1 VKDRYFPPYQG
12 NYPVTRSLWQYYF
25 ETSFIAGMPRGQPL
39 AEDPKWELAILA
51 TVQGFYEKLLQE
63 SVEGEVP
70 VPAGLETVS
79 LQGDSDVGEMLGAMR
94 RWLRLL
100 DMAISPAMLRQ
111 AFTDDSDPEIAEA
124 MLRYFVRKKEHT
136 DSDRDKTDIVATFLY
151 RHPRVPGQWEQR
163 GYGLDGSLPLSPF
176 EIALIEIL
184 ADADSPQLPEE
195 HIQTLRRFDA
205 LEEQVLRFRDLN
217 ALLES
222 GLIQTVRQLKQSL
235 ENSFYHPGVLA
246 TIAPYNST
254 FGSRFDELFRAASA
268 GIKTFADDL
277 EEQGGTILG
286 SVDGVDV
293 TVDQVKGL
301 DENGLLKLDYGQAL
315 EKFHRVS
322 KLKQTLDQMPRAK
335 RGSKPGRSTAAA
347 KPAVKTASE
356 VAVRPPFNLK
366 AMRKAVTPQQMASE
380 ETKLLKVEE
389 SVRIFV
395 RVADP
400 KFRQVVPMRFFN
412 LTLTPAEAD
421 AYCADFLEEKSL
433 RAGVARVLLRLV
445 AVTARII
452 TELEELKRANN
463 SPSLWKLH
471 ADSLVTLLEIA
482 AKATENSERVSTLAA
497 QRGHRE
503 QVQEIQTSLKKLQDY
518 SGIAVATLT
527 GSVEA
532 KSAAAGEN

>member
-1 VKDRYFPPYQG
+1 
-12 NYPVTRSLWQYYF
+12 
-25 ETSFIAGMPRGQPL
+25 M

-51 TVQGFYEKLLQE
+51 TVQGFYEKLLQD

-79 LQGDSDVGEMLGAMR
+79 LQGDSDVAEMLGSMR

-100 DMAISPAMLRQ
+100 DMAISPALLRR
-111 AFTDDSDPEIAEA
+111 AFTDDTDPEIAEA
-124 MLRYFVRKKEHT
+124 MLRYFVRKKDHT
-136 DSDRDKTDIVATFLY
+136 DSDRDKTDIVVTFLY

-184 ADADSPQLPEE
+184 ADSDLPPLPEE
-195 HIQTLRRFDA
+195 HLQLLRRFDS
-205 LEEQVLRFRDLN
+205 LEEQVLRFRSFH

-222 GLIQTVRQLKQSL
+222 GIIQTFRQLKQSL
-235 ENSFYHPGVLA
+235 EGSFFHPGVLA
-246 TIAPYNST
+246 TVAPCNAS
-254 FGSRFDELFRAASA
+254 FGAKFDELFRAAA
-268 GIKTFADDL
+268 KDIRNFANDL

-286 SVDGVDV
+286 SVDGVEV
-293 TVDQVKGL
+293 TIEHVKAL
-301 DENGLLKLDYGQAL
+301 DENGLLKLDYSQAL

-322 KLKQTLDQMPRAK
+322 RLKQALEQNPPQHRNKEQKRPALSAK
-335 RGSKPGRSTAAA
+335 SVKSASAAA
-347 KPAVKTASE
+347 LGRTI
-356 VAVRPPFNLK
+356 FNPK
-366 AMRKAVTPQQMASE
+366 SMRKTVTPQQLAAE

-421 AYCADFLEEKSL
+421 AYCADYLEEKSL

-463 SPSLWKLH
+463 SPSLWNLH
-471 ADSLVTLLEIA
+471 ADLLVTLLEIGS
-482 AKATENSERVSTLAA
+482 KTIENADRVCALAS
-497 QRGHRE
+497 QRGHRQQLE
-503 QVQEIQTSLKKLQDY
+503 QIQSSLKKLRDY
-518 SGIAVATLT
+518 SGIAERTLT
-527 GSVEA
+527 GAAEA
-532 KSAAAGEN
+532 KSATAGAT

>member
-1 VKDRYFPPYQG
+1 
-12 NYPVTRSLWQYYF
+12 L
-25 ETSFIAGMPRGQPL
+25 L

-79 LQGDSDVGEMLGAMR
+79 LHGENDVCETLGAMR

-100 DMAISPAMLRQ
+100 DMAISPAMLRR
-111 AFTDDSDPEIAEA
+111 AFNDETDPEIAEA
-124 MLRYFVRKKEHT
+124 MLRYFVRKKDHV
-136 DSDRDKTDIVATFLY
+136 DSDRDKTDIVSTFLY

-184 ADADSPQLPEE
+184 ADSDLLALPEE
-195 HIQTLRRFDA
+195 HVQSLRRFDS
-205 LEEQVLRFRDLN
+205 LEEQVLRFQDLN

-222 GLIQTVRQLKQSL
+222 GIIQTVRQLKQSL
-235 ENSFYHPGVLA
+235 EDSFFHPGVLA
-246 TIAPYNST
+246 TIASYNAT
-254 FGSRFDELFRAASA
+254 FGQKFDELFREAVRN
-268 GIKTFADDL
+268 IKSFADEL

-293 TVDQVKGL
+293 TVDHVKAM
-301 DENGLLKLDYGQAL
+301 DENMLLKLDYGMAL
-315 EKFHRVS
+315 DKFRRVS
-322 KLKQTLDQMPRAK
+322 KLKQTLEQRPPMK
-335 RGSKPGRSTAAA
+335 RGTKGAKASPPKPV
-347 KPAVKTASE
+347 VKTSSNVILA
-356 VAVRPPFNLK
+356 RPVLNLK
-366 AMRKAVTPQQMASE
+366 AMRKAVTPQQEAAE

-445 AVTARII
+445 AVTARLI
-452 TELEELKRANN
+452 TELEELKRASN

-471 ADSLVTLLEIA
+471 ADSIVALLVLGDNA
-482 AKATENSERVSTLAA
+482 AENAKRVSSLAS
-497 QRGHRE
+497 QRGHRQ
-503 QVQEIQTSLKKLQDY
+503 QVEEIQTSLKKLGDY
-518 SGIAVATLT
+518 SGIAERTLS
-527 GSVEA
+527 GSEA
-532 KSAAAGEN
+532 KTAAAGD

>member
-1 VKDRYFPPYQG
+1 
-12 NYPVTRSLWQYYF
+12 
-25 ETSFIAGMPRGQPL
+25 M

-79 LQGDSDVGEMLGAMR
+79 LQGDHDAAEILGAMR

-100 DMAISPAMLRQ
+100 DMAITPAMLRR
-111 AFTDDSDPEIAEA
+111 AFNEQTDPEIAEA
-124 MLRYFVRKKEHT
+124 MLRYFVRKKDHT
-136 DSDRDKTDIVATFLY
+136 DADRDKTDLVATFLY

-176 EIALIEIL
+176 EIALLEIL
-184 ADADSPQLPEE
+184 ADSDLPPIPEE
-195 HIQTLRRFDA
+195 HIQLLRRFDA
-205 LEEQVLRFRDLN
+205 LEEQVLRFKDLN

-222 GLIQTVRQLKQSL
+222 GLIQTVRNLKQSF
-235 ENSFYHPGVLA
+235 EGSFFHPGVLA
-246 TIAPYNST
+246 TIAPYNAT
-254 FGSRFDELFRAASA
+254 FGTKFDELFRAASNE
-268 GIKTFADDL
+268 IKAFADDL
-277 EEQGGTILG
+277 AQQGGTILG
-286 SVDGVDV
+286 SVDGVEV
-293 TVDQVKGL
+293 TVDQVKAL

-315 EKFHRVS
+315 EKFYRVS
-322 KLKQTLDQMPRAK
+322 KLKQTLEEKPPTKWGAQS
-335 RGSKPGRSTAAA
+335 SKPAPKTAAKVA
-347 KPAVKTASE
+347 EPAPKQVY
-356 VAVRPPFNLK
+356 NIK
-366 AMRKAVTPQQMASE
+366 AMRKAVTPQHIAAE

-421 AYCADFLEEKSL
+421 AYCADYLEEKSL

-445 AVTARII
+445 AVTARLI

-482 AKATENSERVSTLAA
+482 RNANENAERVGTLAS
-497 QRGHRE
+497 QRSQRQ
-503 QVQEIQTSLKKLQDY
+503 QVEEIQTSLKKLQDY
-518 SGIAVATLT
+518 TSIAVTTLT

-532 KSAAAGEN
+532 KNAAAGAD

>member
-1 VKDRYFPPYQG
+1 MQ
-12 NYPVTRSLWQYYF
+12 
-25 ETSFIAGMPRGQPL
+25 L

-79 LQGDSDVGEMLGAMR
+79 LHGDSDVTQTLGAMR

-100 DMAISPAMLRQ
+100 DLAISPAMLRR
-111 AFTDDSDPEIAEA
+111 AFTDDTDPEIAEA
-124 MLRYFVRKKEHT
+124 MLRYFVRKKDHN
-136 DSDRDKTDIVATFLY
+136 DSDRDKTDIVSTFLY

-184 ADADSPQLPEE
+184 ADSDLPPLPEE
-195 HIQTLRRFDA
+195 HLQLLRRFDA
-205 LEEQVLRFRDLN
+205 LEEQVLRFRSFN

-222 GLIQTVRQLKQSL
+222 GIIQTVRQLKQSL
-235 ENSFYHPGVLA
+235 EGSFFHPGVLA
-246 TIAPYNST
+246 TVAPCNAT
-254 FGSRFDELFRAASA
+254 FGAKFDELFRAAA
-268 GIKTFADDL
+268 TAIRTFADDL

-293 TVDQVKGL
+293 TIDHVKAL
-301 DENGLLKLDYGQAL
+301 DENGLLKLDYSQAL
-315 EKFHRVS
+315 EKFQRVS
-322 KLKQTLDQMPRAK
+322 RLKLALDENPPLRLGKEQGRPALPAK
-335 RGSKPGRSTAAA
+335 SVVKPT
-347 KPAVKTASE
+347 PT
-356 VAVRPPFNLK
+356 VALARTVFNLK
-366 AMRKAVTPQQMASE
+366 SMRKAVTPQQLAAE

-412 LTLTPAEAD
+412 LTLTPAEAE
-421 AYCADFLEEKSL
+421 AYCADYLEEKSL
-433 RAGVARVLLRLV
+433 RAGVARVLLRMV

-452 TELEELKRANN
+452 TELEELKRASN
-463 SPSLWKLH
+463 SPSLWNLH
-471 ADSLVTLLEIA
+471 ADLLVTLLEIGG
-482 AKATENSERVSTLAA
+482 KTIENVDRVCTLAS
-497 QRGHRE
+497 QRGHRQQVE
-503 QVQEIQTSLKKLQDY
+503 QIQTSLKKLRDY
-518 SGIAVATLT
+518 AGIAERTLT

-532 KSAAAGEN
+532 KSATAGSN

>member
-1 VKDRYFPPYQG
+1 LG
-12 NYPVTRSLWQYYF
+12 
-25 ETSFIAGMPRGQPL
+25 
-39 AEDPKWELAILA
+39 EDPKWELAILA

-79 LQGDSDVGEMLGAMR
+79 LHGENDVGQTLGSMR

-100 DMAISPAMLRQ
+100 DMAISPAMLRR
-111 AFTDDSDPEIAEA
+111 AFNDDETDPEIAEA
-124 MLRYFVRKKEHT
+124 MLRYFVRKKEHA
-136 DSDRDKTDIVATFLY
+136 DSDRDKTDIVSTFLY

-184 ADADSPQLPEE
+184 ADSDSPALAEE
-195 HIQTLRRFDA
+195 HLLTLRRFDS
-205 LEEQVLRFRDLN
+205 LEEQVLRFQDLN

-235 ENSFYHPGVLA
+235 EDSFFHPGVLA
-246 TIAPYNST
+246 TIAPYNAT
-254 FGSRFDELFRAASA
+254 FGQKFDELFHAAVKE
-268 GIKTFADDL
+268 IKGFADEL
-277 EEQGGTILG
+277 EEQGGNILG

-293 TVDQVKGL
+293 TVEQVKAM
-301 DENGLLKLDYGQAL
+301 DEHMLMKMDYGMAL
-315 EKFHRVS
+315 DKFRRVS
-322 KLKQTLDQMPRAK
+322 RLKQTLEQKPPVK
-335 RGSKPGRSTAAA
+335 RGTKSGKPGPVQ
-347 KPAVKTASE
+347 KPGLKTASN
-356 VAVRPPFNLK
+356 VVLPRPALNLK
-366 AMRKAVTPQQMASE
+366 QLLKAVTPQQEASE

-452 TELEELKRANN
+452 TELEELKRAGN

-471 ADSLVTLLEIA
+471 ADSLVALLVIG
-482 AKATENSERVSTLAA
+482 ENARENASRVETLAG
-497 QRGHRE
+497 QRGHRQ
-503 QVQEIQTSLKKLQDY
+503 QVEEIQTSLKKLHDY
-518 SGIAVATLT
+518 SGIAERTLE
-527 GSVEA
+527 GAEA
-532 KSAAAGEN
+532 KAATAGD

>member
-1 VKDRYFPPYQG
+1 
-12 NYPVTRSLWQYYF
+12 
-25 ETSFIAGMPRGQPL
+25 L

-79 LQGDSDVGEMLGAMR
+79 LHGDADVNETLNAMR

-100 DMAISPAMLRQ
+100 DMAITPAMLRRD
-111 AFTDDSDPEIAEA
+111 FSDETDPEIAEA
-124 MLRYFVRKKEHT
+124 MLRYFVRKRDQIE
-136 DSDRDKTDIVATFLY
+136 SDRDKTDIVATFLY

-184 ADADSPQLPEE
+184 ADSDLPPLPEE
-195 HIQTLRRFDA
+195 HLQLLRRFDS
-205 LEEQVLRFRDLN
+205 LEEQVLRFRDFN

-222 GLIQTVRQLKQSL
+222 GIIQTVRQLKQQL
-235 ENSFYHPGVLA
+235 ETSFFHPGVLA
-246 TIAPYNST
+246 TVAPYNAT
-254 FGSRFDELFRAASA
+254 FGAKFDELFRDAAKE
-268 GIKTFADDL
+268 IKTFADDL

-293 TVDQVKGL
+293 TVDHVKAM
-301 DENGLLKLDYGQAL
+301 DENGLLKLDYGTAL

-322 KLKQTLDQMPRAK
+322 KLKRTLEQSPPAK
-335 RGSKPGRSTAAA
+335 PGSKAARA
-347 KPAVKTASE
+347 LPAPKPAIKTTSN
-356 VAVRPPFNLK
+356 VTVGKPVLNLK
-366 AMRKAVTPQQMASE
+366 AMRKAITPQQLAAE

-421 AYCADFLEEKSL
+421 AYCADYLEEKSL
-433 RAGVARVLLRLV
+433 RAGVGRVLLRLV
-445 AVTARII
+445 AVTARVI

-471 ADSLVTLLEIA
+471 ADSLVTLLELGA
-482 AKATENSERVSTLAA
+482 NASDNGERVCNLAS
-497 QRGHRE
+497 QRGHRQ
-503 QVQEIQTSLKKLQDY
+503 QVEEIQTSLKKLRDY
-518 SGIAVATLT
+518 SGIAERTLS

-532 KSAAAGEN
+532 KNAAGAD

>member
-1 VKDRYFPPYQG
+1 
-12 NYPVTRSLWQYYF
+12 
-25 ETSFIAGMPRGQPL
+25 M

-79 LQGDSDVGEMLGAMR
+79 LHGENDVGETLGAMR

-100 DMAISPAMLRQ
+100 DMAISPAMLRR
-111 AFTDDSDPEIAEA
+111 AFNDETDPEIAEA
-124 MLRYFVRKKEHT
+124 MLRYFVRKREHV

-184 ADADSPQLPEE
+184 ADSDLPALPEE
-195 HIQTLRRFDA
+195 HLQSLRRFDA
-205 LEEQVLRFRDLN
+205 LEEQVLRFQDLN

-222 GLIQTVRQLKQSL
+222 GIIQTVRQLKQSL
-235 ENSFYHPGVLA
+235 DDSFYHPGVLS
-246 TIAPYNST
+246 TIASYNAT
-254 FGSRFDELFRAASA
+254 FGQKFDELFRSA
-268 GIKTFADDL
+268 VKNIKAFADEL

-293 TVDQVKGL
+293 TVDHVKAM
-301 DENGLLKLDYGQAL
+301 DENMLLKLDYGNAL
-315 EKFHRVS
+315 DKFRRVS
-322 KLKQTLDQMPRAK
+322 RLKQTLEQRPPMKGGAK
-335 RGSKPGRSTAAA
+335 
-347 KPAVKTASE
+347 KPAPKPVVKTSSNVVLA
-356 VAVRPPFNLK
+356 RPVLNLK
-366 AMRKAVTPQQMASE
+366 AMRKAVTPQQEAAE

-471 ADSLVTLLEIA
+471 ADSLVALLVLGDNA
-482 AKATENSERVSTLAA
+482 AENAKRVSSLAS
-497 QRGHRE
+497 QRGHRQ
-503 QVQEIQTSLKKLQDY
+503 QVEEIQTSLKKLSDY
-518 SGIAVATLT
+518 SGIAERSLS
-527 GSVEA
+527 GSEA
-532 KSAAAGEN
+532 KTAAAGD

>member
-1 VKDRYFPPYQG
+1 
-12 NYPVTRSLWQYYF
+12 
-25 ETSFIAGMPRGQPL
+25 M

-63 SVEGEVP
+63 AVDGEVP

-79 LQGDSDVGEMLGAMR
+79 LQDDDVDAMLTAMR

-100 DMAISPAMLRQ
+100 DMAISPAMLRR
-111 AFTDDSDPEIAEA
+111 AFSDDTDPEIAEA
-124 MLRYFVRKKEHT
+124 MLRYFVRKKDHT
-136 DSDRDKTDIVATFLY
+136 DSDRDKADIIVTFLY

-184 ADADSPQLPEE
+184 ADSDLLPLPEE
-195 HIQTLRRFDA
+195 HVQVLRRFDA
-205 LEEQVLRFRDLN
+205 FEEQISQFRDFN
-217 ALLES
+217 AMLES
-222 GLIQTVRQLKQSL
+222 GIIQTVRQIKQNL
-235 ENSFYHPGVLA
+235 DDSFFHPAVLA
-246 TIAPYNST
+246 TIAPYNAS
-254 FGSRFDELFRAASA
+254 FGTRFDELFCSA
-268 GIKTFADDL
+268 TKHIKKFAGDL

-293 TVDQVKGL
+293 TIDHVKAM
-301 DENGLLKLDYGQAL
+301 DESNLLRLDYGLAL
-315 EKFHRVS
+315 DKFRRVS
-322 KLKQTLDQMPRAK
+322 RLKLTLEQMPPIK
-335 RGSKPGRSTAAA
+335 KGSKAAAGSAA
-347 KPAVKTASE
+347 KPAVKTSSVV
-356 VAVRPPFNLK
+356 VAKPFNLS
-366 AMRKAVTPQQMASE
+366 AVRKGVTQQQLAAE

-421 AYCADFLEEKSL
+421 AYCADYLEEKSL

-452 TELEELKRANN
+452 TEWEELKRANN

-471 ADSLVTLLEIA
+471 ADSLATLLEIGA
-482 AKATENSERVSTLAA
+482 NAMESAERVSAMA
-497 QRGHRE
+497 SQRGQKQHVE
-503 QVQEIQTSLKKLQDY
+503 EIQTSLKKLREY
-518 SGIAVATLT
+518 SGIAERSIT
-527 GSVEA
+527 GSAEA
-532 KSAAAGEN
+532 KGAGAD

>member
-1 VKDRYFPPYQG
+1 
-12 NYPVTRSLWQYYF
+12 
-25 ETSFIAGMPRGQPL
+25 
-39 AEDPKWELAILA
+39 
-51 TVQGFYEKLLQE
+51 
-63 SVEGEVP
+63 
-70 VPAGLETVS
+70 
-79 LQGDSDVGEMLGAMR
+79 VGETLGAMR

-100 DMAISPAMLRQ
+100 DMAITPAMLRR
-111 AFTDDSDPEIAEA
+111 AFNDDSDPEIAEA
-124 MLRYFVRKKEHT
+124 MLRYFVRKREHSE
-136 DSDRDKTDIVATFLY
+136 SDRDKTDIVSTFLY

-184 ADADSPQLPEE
+184 ADADLPSLPEE
-195 HIQTLRRFDA
+195 HIQILRRFDA

-222 GLIQTVRQLKQSL
+222 GIIQTVRQLKQSL
-235 ENSFYHPGVLA
+235 EASFFHPGVLA

-254 FGSRFDELFRAASA
+254 FGSKFDELFRAASKE
-268 GIKTFADDL
+268 IKTFADEL
-277 EEQGGTILG
+277 EEQGGTVLG

-293 TVDQVKGL
+293 TVDQVKGM

-315 EKFHRVS
+315 EKFYRVS
-322 KLKQTLDQMPRAK
+322 KLKQTLDSMPRPK
-335 RGSKPGRSTAAA
+335 RGSKPSA
-347 KPAVKTASE
+347 KPVVKSANNVTAG
-356 VAVRPPFNLK
+356 RPVFNLK
-366 AMRKAVTPQQMASE
+366 AMQKAVTPQQIASE

-421 AYCADFLEEKSL
+421 AYCADYLEEKSL

-482 AKATENSERVSTLAA
+482 RNAMENSERVCTLGA
-497 QRGHRE
+497 QRGHGD
-503 QVQEIQTSLKKLQDY
+503 QVEEIQTSLKKLHDY

-532 KSAAAGEN
+532 KSAAVAAN

>member
-1 VKDRYFPPYQG
+1 
-12 NYPVTRSLWQYYF
+12 
-25 ETSFIAGMPRGQPL
+25 M

-79 LQGDSDVGEMLGAMR
+79 LQGDDDVGGTLGAMR

-100 DMAISPAMLRQ
+100 DMAISAAMLRR
-111 AFTDDSDPEIAEA
+111 AFNDETDPEIAEA
-124 MLRYFVRKKEHT
+124 MLRYFVRKKEQT

-184 ADADSPQLPEE
+184 ADAELPPLPEE
-195 HIQTLRRFDA
+195 HLQILRRFDP
-205 LEEQVLRFRDLN
+205 LEEQVLRFQDFN

-222 GLIQTVRQLKQSL
+222 GIIQTVRQIKQSL
-235 ENSFYHPGVLA
+235 DGSFFHPGVLA
-246 TIAPYNST
+246 TIAPYNAT
-254 FGSRFDELFRAASA
+254 FGAKFDELFRGATKE
-268 GIKTFADDL
+268 IKTFADDL

-293 TVDQVKGL
+293 TVDHVKAM
-301 DENGLLKLDYGQAL
+301 DENGLLKLDYGNAL
-315 EKFHRVS
+315 EKFQRVS
-322 KLKQTLDQMPRAK
+322 RLKQTLEQKPPVKSAK
-335 RGSKPGRSTAAA
+335 SEKQT
-347 KPAVKTASE
+347 KPAIKKSANVVIA
-356 VAVRPPFNLK
+356 RPPFNLK
-366 AMRKAVTPQQMASE
+366 AMRKAVTPQQLAAE

-421 AYCADFLEEKSL
+421 AYCADYLEEKSL

-445 AVTARII
+445 AVNARLI

-471 ADSLVTLLEIA
+471 ADSLVTLLEIGA
-482 AKATENSERVSTLAA
+482 NATENGKRICTLAA
-497 QRGHRE
+497 QRGHRQ
-503 QVQEIQTSLKKLQDY
+503 QVEEVETSLKKLHDY
-518 SGIAVATLT
+518 SSIAEGTLT
-527 GSVEA
+527 GSAEA
-532 KSAAAGEN
+532 KSAVAGTD

>member
-1 VKDRYFPPYQG
+1 
-12 NYPVTRSLWQYYF
+12 
-25 ETSFIAGMPRGQPL
+25 M

-79 LQGDSDVGEMLGAMR
+79 LQGDNDVGETLGAMR

-100 DMAISPAMLRQ
+100 DMAITPAMLRR
-111 AFTDDSDPEIAEA
+111 AFNDDSDPEVAEA

-136 DSDRDKTDIVATFLY
+136 EFDRDKTDIVSTFLY

-184 ADADSPQLPEE
+184 ADADLPPLPEE
-195 HIQTLRRFDA
+195 HIQTLRRFDS

-222 GLIQTVRQLKQSL
+222 GIIQTVRQLKQSL
-235 ENSFYHPGVLA
+235 DSSFFHPGVLA

-254 FGSRFDELFRAASA
+254 FGSKFDELFHAASKE
-268 GIKTFADDL
+268 IKTFADEL

-293 TVDQVKGL
+293 TIDHVKAL
-301 DENGLLKLDYGQAL
+301 DENGLLKLDYGYAL

-322 KLKQTLDQMPRAK
+322 RLKQTLDSLPRPK
-335 RGSKPGRSTAAA
+335 RGAKQGKPAA
-347 KPAVKTASE
+347 KPAVKTAST
-356 VAVRPPFNLK
+356 VMGGRPVFNLK
-366 AMRKAVTPQQMASE
+366 AMQKAVTPQQVASE

-421 AYCADFLEEKSL
+421 AYCADYLEEKSL

-471 ADSLVTLLEIA
+471 ADSLVTLLEIGRN
-482 AKATENSERVSTLAA
+482 ATENSERVCTLAS
-497 QRGHRE
+497 QRGHRQ
-503 QVQEIQTSLKKLQDY
+503 QVEEIQTSLKKLQDY

-532 KSAAAGEN
+532 KSAAAAN

>member
-1 VKDRYFPPYQG
+1 
-12 NYPVTRSLWQYYF
+12 
-25 ETSFIAGMPRGQPL
+25 L

-63 SVEGEVP
+63 AVEGEVP

-79 LQGDSDVGEMLGAMR
+79 LQGDSDVGEMLASMR

-100 DMAISPAMLRQ
+100 DMAISPAMLRR
-111 AFTDDSDPEIAEA
+111 AFGEQTDPEIAEA

-184 ADADSPQLPEE
+184 ADSDLPGLPEE
-195 HIQTLRRFDA
+195 HIQLLRRFDP

-222 GLIQTVRQLKQSL
+222 GLIQTVRQLKGTL
-235 ENSFYHPGVLA
+235 EDSFFHPGVLA
-246 TIAPYNST
+246 TIAPYNAT
-254 FGSRFDELFRAASA
+254 FGAKFDELFRESTKQIKDFA
-268 GIKTFADDL
+268 GEL
-277 EEQGGTILG
+277 EDQGGTILG
-286 SVDGVDV
+286 SVDGMDV
-293 TVDQVKGL
+293 TVDHVKAM
-301 DENGLLKLDYGQAL
+301 DEENLLKLDYGQAL
-315 EKFHRVS
+315 DKFRRVS
-322 KLKQTLDQMPRAK
+322 KLKQTLEQKPPMK
-335 RGSKPGRSTAAA
+335 RGAKQAKPAP
-347 KPAVKTASE
+347 KPAVKTAS
-356 VAVRPPFNLK
+356 AVVVNVPFNLK
-366 AMRKAVTPQQMASE
+366 AMRKAVTPQQVAAE

-421 AYCADFLEEKSL
+421 AYCADYLEEKSL

-445 AVTARII
+445 AVTARLI

-471 ADSLVTLLEIA
+471 ADSLVTLLEIGGN
-482 AKATENSERVSTLAA
+482 ATENAERVSNLAS
-497 QRGHRE
+497 QRGHRQ
-503 QVQEIQTSLKKLQDY
+503 QVEEIQTSLKKLRDY
-518 SGIAVATLT
+518 SGIAERTLT
-527 GSVEA
+527 GSAEA
-532 KSAAAGEN
+532 KSAAAGAE